1 MRYEPGLVSVITP
14 CYNTARFVAETI
26 ESVAAQTHPSVEHI
40 IVDDGSTDES
50 WAIIE
55 SFGSR
60 VQAIRLEQNRGGSH
74 ARNRG
79 AERARG
85 EFLMFLDADDLIAP
99 DTVSALVTAVRPHP
113 RAIGACPWRRLRLV
127 QGRWVDAP
135 PEASL
140 PLLQDPLRGWLQNS
154 WVPPCAVL
162 WRRDAYECT
171 GGWDERITLND
182 DGDLMMRAFV
192 RGCSLVWAAGGQAW
206 YRHHGGTRLSLS
218 NDVFSEAKLR
228 SLCLVLENLTTELQR
243 AAKLPVYRASL
254 GEAYYN
260 VAALSFQQE
269 APHVGRK
276 CVARAMELVGR
287 RPTGRI
293 WPGRLLT
300 LLLGLESKERVV
312 EALASVGIM
321 TPTRRKTRAARRV
334 YARRAAAVE
343 DGLSE

>member
-1 MRYEPGLVSVITP
+1 MRDEPGLVSIITP
-14 CYNTARFVAETI
+14 CYNAARFVAETI
-26 ESVAAQTHPSVEHI
+26 ESVAVQTYAPVEHI

-60 VQAIRLEQNRGGSH
+60 INAVGLDHNRGGSY

-85 EFLMFLDADDLIAP
+85 EFLMFLDSDDLIAP
-99 DTVSALVTAVRPHP
+99 DTLGALVMAVRARP
-113 RAIGACPWRRLRLV
+113 AGIAACPWRRLRLV
-127 QGRWVDAP
+127 EGNWVEAP
-135 PEASL
+135 PEASP
-140 PLLQDPLRGWLQNS
+140 PLLHDPLRGWLQNC

-162 WRRDAYECT
+162 WRRDAYERT

-192 RGCSLVWAAGGQAW
+192 RGCSLVSAAGGQAL

-228 SLCLVLENLTTELQR
+228 SLCIVLENLTGELQR
-243 AAKLPVYRASL
+243 AAKLPIYRAWL
-254 GEAYYN
+254 GRAYYR
-260 VAALSFQQE
+260 VAAMSFQQQ
-269 APHVGRK
+269 APQIGRD
-276 CVARAMELVGR
+276 CVAHAENLVGR
-287 RPTGRI
+287 RAAGRT

-300 LLLGLESKERVV
+300 LLLGVEWKERVV

-321 TPTRRKTRAARRV
+321 TPTRRRTRAARRL
-334 YARRAAAVE
+334 YAHRA
-343 DGLSE
+343 GF